1 VSSVKRICKRDN
13 LLTAVKIMEKDRA
26 KKIET
31 GNFFGKLHGIFFEKF
46 IRGNREKENVF
57 KKENLINILSPGR
70 VNIIGE
76 HTDYNLG
83 FSIPIAVDK
92 YIALTG
98 KANDS
103 DTVKV
108 YSEYFDSFYKF
119 PLSDVAFDENVKW
132 ANYLKGVL
140 QEYIQ
145 GGYEIGGFS
154 MVIGGN
160 LPMGVGMSSSAA
172 LEVGVAKFLE
182 ELFNLKISR
191 EETVKYC
198 NSAENNFVGVSCGFL
213 DQFAVTYGKENS
225 AIFLNFRD
233 LSYERIPFDLKDS
246 VILIVDSKEE
256 RNLSSTEYN
265 KRRVECREAV
275 EMISSLAETKN
286 IYSLSDISLDLLYKL
301 KEKLPAKLFKRARHV
316 VTENSRVLL
325 SKEYLM
331 KGDIEKLGLVLLE
344 SHNSLKCDYCVS
356 TKKLDFL
363 VNEIS
368 KVKGVYGA
376 RLMGA
381 GFGGSIIS
389 IVRRDRVSSIIDV
402 VGNKFF
408 KEFAVVP
415 DFIECLPS
423 DGAKRVEKNNKE
435 CRKEKGFKKRTTV
448 KKDGR
453 YLIYYDF

>member
-1 VSSVKRICKRDN
+1 MENLIIQN
-13 LLTAVKIMEKDRA
+13 LL
-26 KKIET
+26 KKQEEIFLKKFIV
-31 GNFFGKLHGIFFEKF
+31 GNKKKEKF
-46 IRGNREKENVF
+46 YKKNRA
-57 KKENLINILSPGR
+57 INILSPGR

-103 DTVKV
+103 GMVEV

-119 PLSDVAFDENVKW
+119 PLSDITFDKNVKW
-132 ANYLKGVL
+132 VNYLKGVL

-145 GGYEIGGFS
+145 GGYEISGFS
-154 MVIGGN
+154 VVIGGN

-182 ELFNLKISR
+182 ELFNLKISK
-191 EETVKYC
+191 EETIKYC

-225 AIFLNFRD
+225 AIFLNFKD
-233 LSYERIPFDLKDS
+233 LSYERIPFDLKDN

-265 KRRVECREAV
+265 KRRDECREAV
-275 EMISSLAETKN
+275 EMISSLAEAKN
-286 IYSLSDISLDLLYKL
+286 IYSLSDVSLDLLHKL

-344 SHNSLKCDYCVS
+344 SHNSLKNDYEVS
-356 TKKLDFL
+356 TERLDFL
-363 VNEIS
+363 VDELTKI
-368 KVKGVYGA
+368 KGVYGA

-381 GFGGSIIS
+381 GFGGSITS
-389 IVRRDRVSSIIDV
+389 IVRGDRVSSIIDV

-408 KEFAVVP
+408 KEFVVVP

-435 CRKEKGFKKRTTV
+435 CRREEDLKKRTTV